1 MIFVG
6 IARNGFWPRLLAAFA
21 YGLPILLI
29 VAPLASFLAYSFFL
43 MEGGQIV
50 ADFNFG
56 NYRRIFTDAIF
67 IPILWRTC
75 LLCLAV
81 AALAILV
88 GFPVAFLLANLKGR
102 RRYLVLLMVLVP
114 LLMSYIIKIYAI
126 RSILGGTGFLNR
138 FLLWIGLVDAP
149 LTLFVFN
156 LNAVLLT
163 LTILLIPFAI
173 LPIFLSLERIPR
185 DLIEASSDLGASSL
199 QTFARIIL
207 PLSVPGIVTAASFV
221 FVLAIGDFLT
231 PQMVGGQSGF
241 TFGRIVYSQFGTA
254 FNWPFGAALATVL
267 AIVAIAV
274 IAAGSRLESPSK
286 MMRLPGYAIGAL
298 WVMTSMVFLLLY
310 SPLVIPIVS
319 SFFVIAH
326 GEVQWHDPS
335 LSSYAALTANAGIL
349 EAVGNTLIV
358 GFSASLLS
366 IICGTLLAIHYCGG
380 KSLSREAMQFAIY
393 LPFLMPPIITG
404 LSLLIFF
411 RETGI
416 PRSLMT
422 VIVAHTVFVQALT
435 YRTIVVRL
443 QSIGS
448 EHDRGLRRSWRIRLA
463 DLHPY
468 HSAKSRQHADRRRR
482 FELCPVV

>member
-6 IARNGFWPRLLAAFA
+6 SARNGFWPRLLAAFA
-21 YGLPILLI
+21 YGLPIILI
-29 VAPLASFLAYSFFL
+29 LAPLASFLAYSFFR
-43 MEGGQIV
+43 MEGGQII
-50 ADFNFG
+50 ADFGLG

-75 LLCLAV
+75 LLGLAV
-81 AALAILV
+81 AALTILI

-102 RRYLVLLMVLVP
+102 RRYFVLLMVLVP

-138 FLLWIGLVDAP
+138 FLLWTGLVDAP

-185 DLIEASSDLGASSL
+185 DLIEASSDLGASNL

-267 AIVAIAV
+267 ALVVIAV
-274 IAAGSRLESPSK
+274 IAAGSRLE
-286 MMRLPGYAIGAL
+286 A
-298 WVMTSMVFLLLY
+298 
-310 SPLVIPIVS
+310 
-319 SFFVIAH
+319 
-326 GEVQWHDPS
+326 
-335 LSSYAALTANAGIL
+335 
-349 EAVGNTLIV
+349 
-358 GFSASLLS
+358 
-366 IICGTLLAIHYCGG
+366 
-380 KSLSREAMQFAIY
+380 
-393 LPFLMPPIITG
+393 
-404 LSLLIFF
+404 
-411 RETGI
+411 
-416 PRSLMT
+416 
-422 VIVAHTVFVQALT
+422 
-435 YRTIVVRL
+435 
-443 QSIGS
+443 
-448 EHDRGLRRSWRIRLA
+448 
-463 DLHPY
+463 
-468 HSAKSRQHADRRRR
+468 RQ
-482 FELCPVV
+482 